1 MPGVIAS
8 GRCARTIVILGLDPE
23 DSLPHDHRSIASDI
37 NAVPGGGLGT
47 SPRTLPPMPDTMFQ
61 APTPRIGEVV
71 HHCPGNPESQDVLDL
86 PRAGAAELAHTLRAA
101 AY

>member
-1 MPGVIAS
+1 
-8 GRCARTIVILGLDPE
+8 
-23 DSLPHDHRSIASDI
+23 
-37 NAVPGGGLGT
+37 
-47 SPRTLPPMPDTMFQ
+47 MPDTMFQ